1 MASGGRRCGLSCG
14 SSRLRI
20 CDFGFGSKSLS
31 IALKGRPWGMEG
43 HCLYLDLLSLKLL
56 KQRTVFRR
64 QWADN
69 LGQTAASANYSEDL
83 CVQTADGDSLECGGT
98 AWAHR
103 EQQVG
108 TACSCSG
115 FFTSNSMVQVWRHAH
130 FLLPE
135 MYYPMVSRVNR
146 EKSIPVSRSLLIG
159 RVGGSYLIKQVPQ
172 HRSPGPW
179 EEGQGAL
186 DEALEKPTQWPEGA
200 RKLHLNESSVHWLRT
215 VTAAKWGCCQEVGPR
230 KLSSCLE
237 LHFLTVWTQ
246 WANRLGV
253 SVCRRRGLEWG

>member
-1 MASGGRRCGLSCG
+1 MCADSRRGLSGVWRDCLG
-14 SSRLRI
+14 SPWAAGRYSLLLLWVLHLKLY
-20 CDFGFGSKSLS
+20 GSGLKTCSLS
-31 IALKGRPWGMEG
+31 T
-43 HCLYLDLLSLKLL
+43 S
-56 KQRTVFRR
+56 
-64 QWADN
+64 
-69 LGQTAASANYSEDL
+69 
-83 CVQTADGDSLECGGT
+83 GDVLFN
-98 AWAHR
+98 
-103 EQQVG
+103 
-108 TACSCSG
+108 G
-115 FFTSNSMVQVWRHAH
+115 FQG
-130 FLLPE
+130 
-135 MYYPMVSRVNR
+135 NR
-146 EKSIPVSRSLLIG
+146 EKSIPGSRSLLIG

-186 DEALEKPTQWPEGA
+186 DEALEKPTQWPKGA